1 MGLILIVDLEMP
13 GVEIVNSANLV
24 SAKTLVKKLKQDL

>member
-1 MGLILIVDLEMP
+1 MGLILIVNLEMP
-13 GVEIVNSANLV
+13 GVENVNSANLV